1 MLMSKSQV
9 TLNFSNLII
18 THDKLSFFEFRI
30 FFFTIQLF
38 NIIIYLRFSNEFLNI
53 FYCQRRVIR
62 S

>member
-1 MLMSKSQV
+1 MSKSQI
-9 TLNFSNLII
+9 TLNFLNLII
-18 THDKLSFFEFRI
+18 AHDELSFFEFQI
-30 FFFTIQLF
+30 FFFTIQFF